1 MTLKADKLAE
11 APSRLAHELLL
22 NTLEKLAEDDS
33 DPELAQRVQRERAKL
48 NGTATPVFGADQFEA
63 LRQGGKPRSAWRR
76 RSILIAC
83 AVASMLAYLA
93 FTSPEGLVVRSD
105 GSVSG
110 FLNVLREK
118 VQGQSFWQQQL
129 AKAQASLEWE
139 LAAPER
145 RAELDRK
152 VDSYRQAREEM
163 YQRHPSLRPSAAE
176 EHAEALRDEADRIEA
191 AELERWLEDRRARRI
206 SELEAIVTVMMKNR
220 DPVAAH

>member
-1 MTLKADKLAE
+1 MESKTE
-11 APSRLAHELLL
+11 AAKTRHSRSAHELLL

-48 NGTATPVFGADQFEA
+48 NGTSAPVFGANQFET
-63 LRQGGKPRSAWRR
+63 LKQGGKPRFAWRR
-76 RSILIAC
+76 RLILIVC

-93 FTSPEGLVVRSD
+93 FTSPDGLVVRSD
-105 GSVSG
+105 GSISG
-110 FLNVLREK
+110 FFNVLREK
-118 VQGQSFWQQQL
+118 IQGQSFWQQQH

-152 VDSYRQAREEM
+152 MGTYRPAREEM

-191 AELERWLEDRRARRI
+191 AELERWLEERRVRRI
-206 SELEAIVTVMMKNR
+206 TELEAIVEVLKKR
-220 DPVAAH
+220 Q

>member
-1 MTLKADKLAE
+1 MTLKADKQTE
-11 APSRLAHELLL
+11 APSRLAHELPL
-22 NTLEKLAEDDS
+22 NTLEKLAEDDFDS
-33 DPELAQRVQRERAKL
+33 ELAQRVKRERAKL
-48 NGTATPVFGADQFEA
+48 NGTSTPVFGVEQFEA
-63 LRQGGKPRSAWRR
+63 LKQAGKPHSAWRR
-76 RSILIAC
+76 RLMLTIC
-83 AVASMLAYLA
+83 GAVSLVAYLA
-93 FTSPEGLVVRSD
+93 FTSPDGFVVRSD

-110 FLNVLREK
+110 FFNVLREK

-152 VDSYRQAREEM
+152 MDSYRQAREEM

-191 AELERWLEDRRARRI
+191 AELERWLEERRVRRI
-206 SELEAIVTVMMKNR
+206 SELETILTVLMKNR
-220 DPVAAH
+220 DPVDGH

>member
-1 MTLKADKLAE
+1 MTPKADKQTE

-22 NTLEKLAEDDS
+22 NTLEKLAEDDL
-33 DPELAQRVQRERAKL
+33 DPELAQRVKRERAKL
-48 NGTATPVFGADQFEA
+48 NGTSMPVFGIEQFEA
-63 LRQGGKPRSAWRR
+63 LRQERKPRFVWWRR
-76 RSILIAC
+76 AMLTIC
-83 AVASMLAYLA
+83 AAAAMLAYLA
-93 FTSPEGLVVRSD
+93 LTSPDGLVVRSD

-110 FLNVLREK
+110 FFNILREK
-118 VQGQSFWQQQL
+118 IQGQSFWQQQL
-129 AKAQASLEWE
+129 AKAQASLDWE

-152 VDSYRQAREEM
+152 IDIYRQAREEM

-191 AELERWLEDRRARRI
+191 AKLERWLEERRVRRI
-206 SELEAIVTVMMKNR
+206 SELEAIVKVLMKNR